1 MAKNFVKVTHCEAVK
16 WDGRNFSEV
25 ADFVRK
31 HGGNV
36 AWLSK
41 QLYWT
46 EKNVPN
52 DLRVYVCSPSGDFVL
67 YKGFYIIV
75 KNDSDKFETCIAEN
89 FESEF
94 IEVEA

>member
-25 ADFVRK
+25 ANFVRK

-36 AWLSK
+36 AWVSK

-46 EKNVPN
+46 ENNVPN
-52 DLRVYVCSPSGDFVL
+52 DLRIYVCSPSGDLFL
-67 YKGFYIIV
+67 YKSSYIIMRDG
-75 KNDSDKFETCIAEN
+75 NNKFETCNAEA